1 MPSLVKSTI
10 ALFADD
16 AYLLKSIS
24 SQHDVDILQGDLN
37 ILQTWEGKW
46 SMEFHPEKCQL
57 LRLTNKRKTVEAHY
71 TIHGKRLKLVE
82 KAKYLGVTLSK
93 NLSWKYHVYN
103 NITAKA
109 NSTRLFLQRN
119 LVKVDRKLKLK
130 CYNTYVRP
138 ILEYASSVWSP
149 VNQISLI
156 RKIEMVQHKAVRWI
170 CSNWDREASV
180 SNMEASLC
188 MKKLENRRSI
198 AQLKM
203 MRDLI
208 TGD

>member
-71 TIHGKRLKLVE
+71 TIHGKILKLVE
-82 KAKYLGVTLSK
+82 KAKYLVGVTLYK
-93 NLSWKYHVYN
+93 GLLWKQHVN

-109 NSTRLFLQRN
+109 NSTSCLL
-119 LVKVDRKLKLK
+119 
-130 CYNTYVRP
+130 YT
-138 ILEYASSVWSP
+138 SP
-149 VNQISLI
+149 SP
-156 RKIEMVQHKAVRWI
+156 
-170 CSNWDREASV
+170 
-180 SNMEASLC
+180 
-188 MKKLENRRSI
+188 
-198 AQLKM
+198 
-203 MRDLI
+203 RDS
-208 TGD
+208 

>member
-93 NLSWKYHVYN
+93 NLSWKYHVN

-119 LVKVDRKLKLK
+119 S
-130 CYNTYVRP
+130 YNTYVRS

-149 VNQISLI
+149 ANQISL
-156 RKIEMVQHKAVRWI
+156 MFAG
-170 CSNWDREASV
+170 SV
-180 SNMEASLC
+180 LTGIG
-188 MKKLENRRSI
+188 KLVFQI
-198 AQLKM
+198 WKPPFV
-203 MRDLI
+203 
-208 TGD
+208 

>member
-1 MPSLVKSTI
+1 MCIRDRSTI

-37 ILQTWEGKW
+37 IY
-46 SMEFHPEKCQL
+46 S
-57 LRLTNKRKTVEAHY
+57 
-71 TIHGKRLKLVE
+71 KL
-82 KAKYLGVTLSK
+82 
-93 NLSWKYHVYN
+93 
-103 NITAKA
+103 
-109 NSTRLFLQRN
+109 
-119 LVKVDRKLKLK
+119 
-130 CYNTYVRP
+130 
-138 ILEYASSVWSP
+138 WSP

-170 CSNWDREASV
+170 CSNWDRVASV

-188 MKKLENRRSI
+188 MKKLEYRRSI

-208 TGD
+208 TGEKQNCKKSLPVRQCCTDV

>member
-1 MPSLVKSTI
+1 MVKSTI

-24 SQHDVDILQGDLN
+24 FQYDVDILQGDLN
-37 ILQTWEGKW
+37 IIQTWEGKW

-57 LRLTNKRKTVEAHY
+57 FRLTNKRKTVEAHY

-82 KAKYLGVTLSK
+82 KAKYVALSK
-93 NLSWKYHVYN
+93 NLSWKYHVN

-138 ILEYASSVWSP
+138 ILEYASSVWALLTKYPLLGRLKWFSIKLFAGSVLTGIGKLVFQIWKSP
-149 VNQISLI
+149 FV
-156 RKIEMVQHKAVRWI
+156 
-170 CSNWDREASV
+170 
-180 SNMEASLC
+180 
-188 MKKLENRRSI
+188 
-198 AQLKM
+198 
-203 MRDLI
+203 
-208 TGD
+208 

>member
-71 TIHGKRLKLVE
+71 TIHGKILKLVE
-82 KAKYLGVTLSK
+82 KAKYLVGVSLSK
-93 NLSWKYHVYN
+93 NLS
-103 NITAKA
+103 
-109 NSTRLFLQRN
+109 
-119 LVKVDRKLKLK
+119 
-130 CYNTYVRP
+130 
-138 ILEYASSVWSP
+138 
-149 VNQISLI
+149 
-156 RKIEMVQHKAVRWI
+156 
-170 CSNWDREASV
+170 
-180 SNMEASLC
+180 
-188 MKKLENRRSI
+188 
-198 AQLKM
+198 
-203 MRDLI
+203 
-208 TGD
+208 